1 MTTLA
6 ASFLIESYSFL
17 QVTMACIKAWMSSNF
32 VQIPPVNAPR
42 RAYRMGLKPASV
54 RLCIHSTLS
63 IMNISE
69 TGRPIAIIFY
79 MKHHLGREKAALVFG
94 ADQNRT
100 QDPGD
105 NKTYL
110 PPTL

>member
-1 MTTLA
+1 M
-6 ASFLIESYSFL
+6 
-17 QVTMACIKAWMSSNF
+17 
-32 VQIPPVNAPR
+32 
-42 RAYRMGLKPASV
+42 MGLKPASV
-54 RLCIHSTLS
+54 RSSIRASNNTLL

-79 MKHHLGREKAALVFG
+79 MKHRWGRGKTAFG
-94 ADQNRT
+94 FGTDKIRT

-110 PPTL
+110 PSPNMTISDAKLIIGTTYIQKRIFGLKT